1 MDTFGRPVCLPVHQE
16 FVLGVELLETAAG
29 KRGAL
34 RMLNRVLDGPLS
46 IRVPHTCR
54 IGDDTV
60 MLEHRLV
67 EPADLGFVQVGRD
80 DAFPEV
86 VEILCPSPL
95 CGEIR
100 ELFSL
105 EAVDRECMNT

>member
-1 MDTFGRPVCLPVHQE
+1 
-16 FVLGVELLETAAG
+16 
-29 KRGAL
+29 
-34 RMLNRVLDGPLS
+34 MLDRVLDGPLS

-60 MLEHRLV
+60 VLKHRLV
-67 EPADLGFVQVGRD
+67 EPVDLGFIQVRRN

-95 CGEIR
+95 CGEMR
-100 ELFSL
+100 ELSSL
-105 EAVDRECMNT
+105 EAVGRECMNT